1 MAESTCDVRSEV
13 GRLRTVIL
21 HRPGDELRRLTPR
34 NNDKL
39 LFDAM
44 PWVDQAQRDHDI
56 FASILEDRGVEVL
69 LLGELL
75 CETLDDEV
83 ARQQALDDL
92 LTDLRYGDGLRRYL
106 RQRLSELSSEM
117 LTKVLMAGLSNGELA
132 TVEPAAPRSLVTSLL
147 APEDFI
153 IDPLPNLLFTRDS
166 SVWVGNHP
174 AVTSLT
180 MPARRPK
187 PN

>member
-1 MAESTCDVRSEV
+1 MAESTSDVRSEV

-75 CETLDDEV
+75 RETLDDEV

-92 LTDLRYGDGLRRYL
+92 LTDLRYGDVLRRYL
-106 RQRLSELSSEM
+106 RQRLS
-117 LTKVLMAGLSNGELA
+117 
-132 TVEPAAPRSLVTSLL
+132 
-147 APEDFI
+147 
-153 IDPLPNLLFTRDS
+153 
-166 SVWVGNHP
+166 
-174 AVTSLT
+174 
-180 MPARRPK
+180 
-187 PN
+187 